1 MKQHLGS
8 GIGID
13 SRREQISLPQGQ
25 TPRQVRIAREALPR
39 AAASGHQLV
48 GACGVRIRRPGC
60 PVHIPVDRIQCC
72 LRPRVRFRREFPA
85 ATQGVFRQAAA
96 GDPNHRLRTLLFKEF
111 SSTAQML
118 IGSTFVFGPLY
129 RALTEHVR
137 LFVLGNTGLDA
148 TPGAALTWRT
158 CGS

>member
-39 AAASGHQLV
+39 AAAPGHQLV

-96 GDPNHRLRTLLFKEF
+96 GRSQPHASYAPVQGVFKHRPDAHR
-111 SSTAQML
+111 Q
-118 IGSTFVFGPLY
+118 Y
-129 RALTEHVR
+129 VR
-137 LFVLGNTGLDA
+137 LWAFIS
-148 TPGAALTWRT
+148 GAHGT
-158 CGS
+158 CPAFRAGQHGA